1 VRTVIFDLDGTLADT
16 SADLIAAANACF
28 RGLGHGDV
36 LDAVE
41 DAATAFRGGR
51 AMLRLGFG
59 RVRPGFTEAEIDAQ
73 YPRLLAAYEA
83 GIDRETRLYP
93 GAEAAV
99 RALLGAGYVTGI
111 CTNKPE
117 RLAEILME
125 RLGVR
130 ELFGSL
136 VGADTL
142 AHRKPHPAP
151 YAAAVER
158 AGGRVTQSVLVGDTV
173 TDRDTARAS
182 GVPVILVTFGPGGG
196 GAAALAPDALLQ
208 DFGALPQVVAR
219 LIG

>member
-1 VRTVIFDLDGTLADT
+1 MRTVIFDLDGTLADT

-36 LDAVE
+36 LDPAE

-59 RVRPGFTEAEIDAQ
+59 RVRTGFTEAEIDAQ

-99 RALLGAGYVTGI
+99 RALLGAGYATGI

-136 VGADTL
+136 VGADTM

-151 YAAAVER
+151 YTAAVER
-158 AGGRVTQSVLVGDTV
+158 AGGRVAQSVLVGDTV

-196 GAAALAPDALLQ
+196 GAAALAPDALLP

>member
-36 LDAVE
+36 LDPAE

-59 RVRPGFTEAEIDAQ
+59 RVQPGFSEADVDAQ
-73 YPRLLAAYEA
+73 YPGLLAAYEA

-93 GAEAAV
+93 GAEEAV
-99 RALLGAGYVTGI
+99 RALLAAGYATGI

-117 RLAEILME
+117 RLADILLA

-130 ELFGSL
+130 ALFGSL

-151 YAAAVER
+151 YVAAVER
-158 AGGRVTQSVLVGDTV
+158 AGGDVARSVLIGDTV
-173 TDRDTARAS
+173 TDRDTGRAA
-182 GVPVILVTFGPGGG
+182 GVPVVLVTFGPGGP
-196 GAAALAPDALLQ
+196 GA
-208 DFGALPQVVAR
+208 GALEPEALIGHFDELPDVIAR

>member
-1 VRTVIFDLDGTLADT
+1 LRTVIFDLDGTLADT
-16 SADLIAAANACF
+16 SADLIAAANDCF
-28 RGLGHGDV
+28 RGMGHGDV
-36 LDAVE
+36 LHPLD
-41 DAATAFRGGR
+41 DAATAFQGGR
-51 AMLRLGFG
+51 AMLRLGFE
-59 RVRPGFTEAEIDAQ
+59 RVRPGFTEADIDGQ
-73 YPRLLAAYEA
+73 YGRLLAAYEA

-93 GAEAAV
+93 GAETAV
-99 RALLGAGYVTGI
+99 RGLRASGYATGI

-117 RLAEILME
+117 RLAEMLVA

-158 AGGRVTQSVLVGDTV
+158 AGGEVSRSVLIGDTV
-173 TDRDTARAS
+173 TDRETGRAA
-182 GVPVILVTFGPGGG
+182 GVPVVLVTFGPGGP
-196 GAAALAPDALLQ
+196 GAEALEPEGLIAHFDE
-208 DFGALPQVVAR
+208 LPQVVAR